1 MPRPRFDKLPPERR
15 EHILEVSA
23 REFGEHGFDGAS
35 LNHILGTAGV
45 SKGAAYYY
53 FDDKAD
59 LFATVVRHYW
69 QHLITHVALA
79 PEALDATSVWPTIQE
94 LSRLALTHF
103 VEAPWTLSVAKSVW
117 HLSKEAREQ
126 GARKELFGDAM
137 DGLATLFTRGQAL
150 GLIRTDLP
158 TDLLIAMVLG
168 IDEATDRWMLEHYDQ
183 VGLEPTMTLAMK
195 VLSAVQRLLAPEP
208 AKEAP

>member
-1 MPRPRFDKLPPERR
+1 M
-15 EHILEVSA
+15 V
-23 REFGEHGFDGAS
+23 
-35 LNHILGTAGV
+35 
-45 SKGAAYYY
+45 
-53 FDDKAD
+53 
-59 LFATVVRHYW
+59 
-69 QHLITHVALA
+69 
-79 PEALDATSVWPTIQE
+79 
-94 LSRLALTHF
+94 
-103 VEAPWTLSVAKSVW
+103 
-117 HLSKEAREQ
+117 
-126 GARKELFGDAM
+126 
-137 DGLATLFTRGQAL
+137 GLATLFTRGQAL